1 MPQLSHKTYLKITS
15 VINRAIG
22 SNDYHIE
29 FTDNPHR
36 ARVLAEF
43 NVELESALQM
53 LHDDYLGK
61 EISKN
66 EERAAQ
72 TI

>member
-1 MPQLSHKTYLKITS
+1 MPQLSHKTYLKVTS

-22 SNDYHIE
+22 ANEYHIE
-29 FTDNPHR
+29 STDNPHR
-36 ARVLAEF
+36 AKTLTQF

-53 LHDDYLGK
+53 LHDDYLNK

-66 EERAAQ
+66 EENVAQ